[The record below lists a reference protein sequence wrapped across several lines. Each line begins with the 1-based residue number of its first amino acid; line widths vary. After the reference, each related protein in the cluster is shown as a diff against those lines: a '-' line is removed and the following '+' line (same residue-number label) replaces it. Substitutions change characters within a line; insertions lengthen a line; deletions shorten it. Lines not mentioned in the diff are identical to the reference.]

1 MGRKTLT
8 QSVDSFM
15 LALSDINYSKFCRSS
30 LSASYV
36 GQSLSKGLCGQDI
49 MSFYGCCQLIM
60 LVIMV
65 MRFHVTDMHVI
76 NLCLQS
82 HILF

>member
-15 LALSDINYSKFCRSS
+15 LALSDINYSKF
-30 LSASYV
+30 SYV
-36 GQSLSKGLCGQDI
+36 GQSLSKGLCGQDV

-65 MRFHVTDMHVI
+65 MRFHLTDMHVI